1 MFAKVQL
8 WKFRDHWLV
17 NAKPRLQIRHM
28 EKAKSVGK
36 IPILTWC
43 IFGVL
48 QFTSLHSID
57 CITSLDIKSQNHT
70 MWMTSKDY
78 SEWDFRKTWRS
89 GRKRL
94 V

>member
-1 MFAKVQL
+1 M
-8 WKFRDHWLV
+8 V
-17 NAKPRLQIRHM
+17 NAKPRLQTRHM
-28 EKAKSVGK
+28 DKAKSVGK

-70 MWMTSKDY
+70 MSMTSQDN
-78 SEWDFRKTWRS
+78 SELDFRKHGGLIEKSWRNFCKES
-89 GRKRL
+89 PFGFHL
-94 V
+94 E